1 MTKYYNAGDA
11 IVGER
16 IASRFRKI
24 NIYSG
29 VINKGVLGFRCF
41 RAKLRGNVFCVIDKC
56 LEISILNSIKK
67 TGIHFDNGD
76 SLKGEQILTE
86 FSKGRKHSLTQ
97 GSSSHRIQTTVF
109 ENNVY
114 CVIDLPFES
123 VRNP

>member
-1 MTKYYNAGDA
+1 MTKYSSAGDA

-16 IASRFRKI
+16 IASRFRKV
-24 NIYSG
+24 NIME

-56 LEISILNSIKK
+56 LEVSVHNSIKK
-67 TGIHFDNGD
+67 PNIHFNKGD
-76 SLKGEQILTE
+76 ALKGEQILTE
-86 FSKGRKHSLTQ
+86 FGKRRKLSLAQ

-114 CVIDLPFES
+114 CVIDLPFEFL
-123 VRNP
+123 RNP